1 MVLEWYDRR
10 DEESEHCDVVDSCVG
25 VCMNLA
31 YNDLS
36 FWISLGFVKCILLN
50 EKQTEIQ
57 DVNAPDC
64 YNSDYKA
71 EARHSTLDR

>member
-1 MVLEWYDRR
+1 
-10 DEESEHCDVVDSCVG
+10 
-25 VCMNLA
+25 MNLA

-64 YNSDYKA
+64 YNMDHET